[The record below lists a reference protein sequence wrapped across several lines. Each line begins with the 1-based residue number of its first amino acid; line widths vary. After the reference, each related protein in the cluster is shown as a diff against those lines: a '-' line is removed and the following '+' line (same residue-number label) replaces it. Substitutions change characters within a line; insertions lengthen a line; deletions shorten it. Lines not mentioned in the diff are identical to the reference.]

1 MKLFHVERAIKT
13 LFIKGFLVFIMV
25 AAITSCITPRHTV
38 EIHDYILVPNGKPVL
53 GKDKGLTAFIFENNQ
68 RKIPFQQFLA
78 DKYQVG
84 QYTDV
89 AYWVNVDGHRLRVM
103 LYENAELEK
112 YFVISDFMVTNVE
125 NVANQIG
132 SSAKFIAIS
141 VINDNNEDC
150 LADESLYKNLTADY
164 LKSLKDEF
172 NNL

>member
-1 MKLFHVERAIKT
+1 MKLFHVERRIKT
-13 LFIKGFLVFIMV
+13 LFTKGFLVFLIV
-25 AAITSCITPRHTV
+25 AAMASCITPRHTV

-53 GKDKGLTAFIFENNQ
+53 GREKGLTAFIFENNP

-84 QYTDV
+84 KYEDV
-89 AYWVNVDGHRLRVM
+89 AYWITVDGHRLKVL

-112 YFVISDFMVTNVE
+112 YFVMSDFMVTNVE
-125 NVANQIG
+125 PEMAIVG
-132 SSAKFIAIS
+132 SNYKFIGLS
-141 VINDNNEDC
+141 VMDENNEDC
-150 LADESLYKNLTADY
+150 LSDQSLYKNMTADY